1 MLEKVLII
9 ALFTITIHMIETLA
23 YSVRIAGVRTAR
35 LATALS
41 LFNMIVIVSR
51 TANMIQAP
59 IAGSLVDA
67 GKESG
72 NIGLVEEQFRVI
84 IGSASIGTIIGTIL
98 IPTFVLIFSRAIMHL
113 EQAGSIPQMLKN
125 IATIQ
130 KLRKVKMHVRSPRWW
145 MIRSLR
151 VGGVP
156 KRLVILNM
164 LISAIYTVGVLAALY
179 AGLLTPEH
187 QSAANNSSGLINGI
201 ATILMV
207 LFIDP
212 KVAMLTDQVLHG
224 RKVASEINKIVG
236 VLALSRLFGT
246 LLAQA
251 IFIPA
256 AYWVKIAVEFL
267 G

>member
-1 MLEKVLII
+1 MLEKVLLI
-9 ALFTITIHMIETLA
+9 ALFTVTIHMIETLA

-59 IAGSLVDA
+59 IAGSLVDE
-67 GKESG
+67 GRNSG
-72 NIGLVEEQFRVI
+72 NIGLVEEQFRII
-84 IGSASIGTIIGTIL
+84 IGSASIGTILGAIL
-98 IPTFVLIFSRAIMHL
+98 IPSFILIFARAIMHL

-130 KLRKVKMHVRSPRWW
+130 KLRKATEHVRSPRWW
-145 MIRSLR
+145 MLRSLR
-151 VGGVP
+151 IGGVP
-156 KRLVILNM
+156 KRLVVFNV

-179 AGLLTPEH
+179 ASLLTPEH
-187 QSAANNSSGLINGI
+187 QSAAMNSSGLINGV

-212 KVAMLTDQVLHG
+212 RVAMLTDQVLHG
-224 RKVASEINKIVG
+224 RKDQAEIHKMVG
-236 VLALSRLFGT
+236 ILTLSRLLGT
-246 LLAQA
+246 LFAQV